1 MSDLIAIKGIKE
13 GLLVTVSDAE
23 GWADTSQ
30 ALLARIDQTAD
41 FFKGAKVALAVGGR
55 AINAADLGRL
65 RDALSDRGVSLWA
78 VLSDSP
84 LTTNAAQALG
94 LNVALPASTPQT
106 RSVPEKEIDPE
117 EARDEA
123 VLVRHTLRSGRSV
136 RHRGHVIVV
145 GDVNPGAEIVAG
157 GDIVVWG
164 RLRGVAH
171 AGAPFATLQGSST
184 DGDTGAVVCALDL
197 SPTQLRIA
205 EHIATSPAR
214 KGDPKP
220 EMARI
225 KNGQI
230 VAERWNPKGKAE

>member
-1 MSDLIAIKGIKE
+1 MTDLIAIKGIKE

-65 RDALSDRGVSLWA
+65 RDALSERGVSLWA

-94 LNVALPASTPQT
+94 LNVALPTSTPQA
-106 RSVPEKEIDPE
+106 RPDKEINPE

-123 VLVRHTLRSGRSV
+123 VFVRHTLRSGRSV

-171 AGAPFATLQGSST
+171 AGA
-184 DGDTGAVVCALDL
+184 DGDAGAVVCALDL

-205 EHIATSPAR
+205 KHIATSPAR

>member
-13 GLLVTVSDAE
+13 GLLVTVSDAG
-23 GWADTSQ
+23 GWAETSQ

-41 FFKGAKVALAVGGR
+41 FFKGARVALAVGGR
-55 AINAADLGRL
+55 ALNAADLGRL

-94 LNVALPASTPQT
+94 LNVALPTSTPQT
-106 RSVPEKEIDPE
+106 KPEKEIDPE

-136 RHRGHVIVV
+136 RHPGHVIVV

-164 RLRGVAH
+164 RLRGVAQ
-171 AGAPFATLQGSST
+171 AGAN
-184 DGDTGAVVCALDL
+184 GDERAVVCALDL

-205 EHIATSPAR
+205 DHIATSPAR

-220 EMARI
+220 EMARV

-230 VAERWNPKGKAE
+230 VAERWSAKGKSE

>member
-13 GLLVTVSDAE
+13 GLLVTVSDAG
-23 GWADTSQ
+23 GWAETSQ

-41 FFKGAKVALAVGGR
+41 FFKGARVALAVGGR
-55 AINAADLGRL
+55 ALNAADLGRL

-94 LNVALPASTPQT
+94 LNVALPTSAPQT
-106 RSVPEKEIDPE
+106 RSVPEREIDPE

-136 RHRGHVIVV
+136 RHPGHVIVV

-164 RLRGVAH
+164 RLRGVAQ
-171 AGAPFATLQGSST
+171 AGAN
-184 DGDTGAVVCALDL
+184 GDERAVVCALDL

-205 EHIATSPAR
+205 DHIATSPAR

-220 EMARI
+220 EMARV

-230 VAERWNPKGKAE
+230 VAERWSAKGKSE

>member
-1 MSDLIAIKGIKE
+1 MSDLIAIKGIKD

-23 GWADTSQ
+23 GWADTSR

-41 FFKGAKVALAVGGR
+41 FFKGARVALAVGAR

-94 LNVALPASTPQT
+94 LNVALPTSTPQT
-106 RSVPEKEIDPE
+106 RSVPEKEIDSE

-123 VLVRHTLRSGRSV
+123 VFLRHTLRSGRSV

-171 AGAPFATLQGSST
+171 AGA
-184 DGDTGAVVCALDL
+184 DGDAGAVVCALDL

-230 VAERWNPKGKAE
+230 VAERWSAKGKSE

>member
-1 MSDLIAIKGIKE
+1 MTDQIAIKGIKE

-23 GWADTSQ
+23 GWADTSR

-41 FFKGAKVALAVGGR
+41 FFKGARVALAVGAR
-55 AINAADLGRL
+55 AIHAADLGRL

-94 LNVALPASTPQT
+94 LNVALPAST
-106 RSVPEKEIDPE
+106 
-117 EARDEA
+117 RDEA

-136 RHRGHVIVV
+136 RHRGHVIVI

-184 DGDTGAVVCALDL
+184 DGDAGAVVCALDL

>member
-1 MSDLIAIKGIKE
+1 MSDQIAIKGIKE

-65 RDALSDRGVSLWA
+65 RDTLSDRGVSLWA

-94 LNVALPASTPQT
+94 LNVALPTSTPQT
-106 RSVPEKEIDPE
+106 RSVPEKEIDSE

-171 AGAPFATLQGSST
+171 AGA
-184 DGDTGAVVCALDL
+184 DGDAGAVVCALDL

-230 VAERWNPKGKAE
+230 VAERWSAKGKSE